1 MSHAATVAHTGSM
14 APIYTPLSTG
24 RFDER
29 RLKALRQKRPAWL
42 LGLQYTLCVLIPLL
56 VVLFA
61 LHDMRL
67 RGLGDADRGW
77 LLDTQRNY
85 TMDRAYWRGQKQP
98 CNRHYYFRVSKLVER
113 APDGIVR
120 NLTVINGQYPGPLVE
135 ANAGDTLWLHVVNEM
150 DDEPVTIHCHGLF
163 FENQAYNDGAA
174 HINQCPIPPGGGK
187 YTYRIKVSEKQWG
200 TYWYHSHFAAQQADG
215 LFGPLVI
222 HSSEEDMLLEEYDE
236 DMVVMV
242 NDYYHDMAATYMAD
256 YLAPGNE
263 NVEPT
268 PDNGFIQGSG
278 PFKYDSAT
286 YIVPHGSARN
296 VSYVGDVA
304 VPTLH
309 LAPERKYRV
318 RLINAGF
325 FAPFNFAVDQHRLE
339 VVEADGTVVDPV
351 ELESITMSVGQRYSF
366 FLKREDHSSRDYLV
380 RARFNPFCF
389 EENTDNFDTDVHAIL
404 SYENDP
410 GVPAPTGHGWPYD
423 GGNTHCADTNQT
435 MFRTRGAKVPRR
447 SDGLNRPD
455 IFLTLDVSFLI
466 KERQLDRGYFN
477 KHTYKPLGNSCTMHE
492 LAFEPDANPI
502 RKLHTESDLETVNQG
517 QYLINLDK
525 RGSIVDIVI
534 NNYDDG
540 AHPFHMHGHK
550 FWVLRD
556 SLNGYFHD
564 NYYEDSASLN
574 FENPV
579 LRDTINVSGYGYAV
593 IRFVVD
599 NPGIWPFH
607 CHIGWHMAAGLLL
620 QINALQA
627 EYTEW
632 TDYPATWS
640 SHCRLPGNA

>member
-1 MSHAATVAHTGSM
+1 MV
-14 APIYTPLSTG
+14 PRYIPLNTG
-24 RFDER
+24 RLEEGRLEEGRLRAR
-29 RLKALRQKRPAWL
+29 RQRRPAWL
-42 LGLQYTLCVLIPLL
+42 LALQYTLCAVIPLL
-56 VVLFA
+56 VVSFA
-61 LHDMRL
+61 LHDLRL
-67 RGLGDADRGW
+67 RSPAERDRGW

-85 TMDRAYWRGQKQP
+85 TMNRAYWRGQRQP
-98 CNRHYYFRVSKLVER
+98 CDRHYYFKISKLVER

-135 ANAGDTLWLHVVNEM
+135 ANAGDTLWLHVANEM

-174 HINQCPIPPGGGK
+174 HINQCPIPPGAD
-187 YTYRIKVSEKQWG
+187 YTYRIKLSDKQWG

-222 HSSEEDMLLEEYDE
+222 HSREEDSLLGDYDE
-236 DMVVMV
+236 DMVVMI

-263 NVEPT
+263 NTEPT
-268 PDNGFIQGSG
+268 PDNGLIQGSG

-286 YIVPHGSARN
+286 YMVPHGSTRN
-296 VSYVGDVA
+296 VSYVGDVPL
-304 VPTLH
+304 PTLQ
-309 LAPERKYRV
+309 LTPGRKYRV

-325 FAPFNFAVDQHRLE
+325 FAPFNFAVDQHQLE
-339 VVEADGTVVDPV
+339 VVEADGTVVEPV
-351 ELESITMSVGQRYSF
+351 ALESLTMSVGQRYSF
-366 FLKREDHSSRDYLV
+366 FLKRDDSSLKEYLV

-389 EENTDNFDTDVHAIL
+389 KEEDTNFDTDVHAIL
-404 SYENDP
+404 SYKHGP
-410 GVPAPTGHGWPYD
+410 AMSVPASRSWPYD
-423 GGNTHCADTNQT
+423 GGDVHCSDTNQT
-435 MFRTRGAKVPRR
+435 MFRTRGAKVPRG
-447 SDGLNRPD
+447 SDGSNRPD
-455 IFLTLDVSFLI
+455 VFLNLDVTFFI
-466 KERQLDRGYFN
+466 KGQIARGYFN
-477 KHTYKPLGNSCTMHE
+477 DYTYTPLVSSCSMHQ
-492 LAFEPDANPI
+492 LAFEPNSNPI
-502 RKLHTESDLETVNQG
+502 RKLQAEPALQTANQG

-550 FWVLRD
+550 FWVLHD
-556 SLNGYFHD
+556 SVKGYFHED
-564 NYYEDSASLN
+564 DYEHGASSLN

-579 LRDTINVSGYGYAV
+579 LRDTINVSGFGYAV

-599 NPGIWPFH
+599 NPGVWPFH

-632 TDYPATWS
+632 ENYPTSWDT
-640 SHCRLPGNA
+640 HCRLPSNNGSQ